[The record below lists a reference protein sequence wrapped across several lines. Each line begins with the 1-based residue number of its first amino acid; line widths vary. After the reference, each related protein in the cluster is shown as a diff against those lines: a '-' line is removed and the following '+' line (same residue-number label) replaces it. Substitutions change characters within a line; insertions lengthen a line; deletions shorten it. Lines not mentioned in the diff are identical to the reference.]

1 MPRSAALTGIN
12 IYISYLSS
20 FHTLLFGLV
29 NLLSLV
35 VSVRIDTAKFR
46 KQSTFYSHFCKF
58 FNLQHSHAYAIYVLT
73 ACRSVLV
80 DLAYIARLHFLQ
92 AIFQLI

>member
-1 MPRSAALTGIN
+1 M
-12 IYISYLSS
+12 
-20 FHTLLFGLV
+20 LFGLE

-58 FNLQHSHAYAIYVLT
+58 FNLQHRHAYAIYVLT
-73 ACRSVLV
+73 STSARRSVLV
-80 DLAYIARLHFLQ
+80 DLAYLVRLHFLQ
-92 AIFQLI
+92 DIFQLI